1 MNAEKSPAGSKAWRP
16 QGRLFSRWTRRIL
29 TTLFILVLVF
39 IFFIVPY
46 GLSYLITHA
55 GTRPMDRQ
63 LTATPATYRAD
74 YRDVRFTAKDGTPI
88 SGWYL
93 PKENVSAI
101 IIYVHGLFR
110 SRQEMLER
118 AAKLWQ
124 HGYAGVLIDL
134 RRHGNSGGKL
144 SSLGYLERL
153 DVEAAATFIRDSLK
167 VDAPIV
173 GFGVSMGAAA
183 TVLAAADAPDIDAL
197 IIDSCFLS
205 FEKTVVHHL
214 KLFFGLPRF
223 PLADELI
230 FFTRSKVGFKNE
242 DFDMQLALQKIGDR
256 PMLFIAG
263 EEDVRMPVEEA
274 RALAASA
281 QTSCKSLVVIP
292 GATHGAGY
300 RTNPE
305 MYEQAVLD
313 FLSGMQQSTSSNFH
327 LK

>member
-1 MNAEKSPAGSKAWRP
+1 MTVEKSPAGRTVWR
-16 QGRLFSRWTRRIL
+16 RMRRTLI
-29 TTLFILVLVF
+29 TLFLLVLIF
-39 IFFIVPY
+39 IFFVAPY
-46 GLSYLITHA
+46 GLSHLLTHA

-63 LTATPATYRAD
+63 LTATPATYQAE
-74 YRDVRFTAKDGTPI
+74 YRDVHFSAKDGTPI

-93 PKENVSAI
+93 PKENPTAI
-101 IIYVHGLFR
+101 IIYAHGLFR

-118 AAKLWQ
+118 AAALWQ
-124 HGYAGVLIDL
+124 RGYAGLLIDL
-134 RRHGNSGGKL
+134 RRHGNSGGEL

-153 DVEAAATFIRDSLK
+153 DVEAAVKFIQDSLE
-167 VDAPIV
+167 VTAPII

-183 TVLAAADAPDIDAL
+183 TVLAAADTPDIKAL

-205 FEKTVVHHL
+205 FEKTVVHHF

-230 FFTRSKVGFKNE
+230 FFTRSKVGFNNE
-242 DFDMQLALQKIGDR
+242 EFDMQRALQKIGDR

-263 EEDVRMPVEEA
+263 EADVRMPVEEA

-281 QTSCKSLVVIP
+281 QTSHKSLVVIP

-300 RTNPE
+300 RTNPP
-305 MYEQAVLD
+305 MYGQAVLD
-313 FLSGMQQSTSSNFH
+313 FLSSFE
-327 LK
+327 K

>member
-1 MNAEKSPAGSKAWRP
+1 MNAEKSPTGSKAWR
-16 QGRLFSRWTRRIL
+16 WARRIL
-29 TTLFILVLVF
+29 ISLFIIILVVIFLV
-39 IFFIVPY
+39 VPY
-46 GLSYLITHA
+46 GLSYIVTHA

-63 LTATPATYRAD
+63 LTSTPAIYQAE
-74 YRDVRFTAKDGTPI
+74 YRDVHFNAKDGTPI

-93 PKENVSAI
+93 PREHPKAI
-101 IIYVHGLFR
+101 IIYAHGLFR

-124 HGYAGVLIDL
+124 HGYAGVLVDL
-134 RRHGNSGGKL
+134 RRHGNSGGEL

-153 DVEAAATFIRDSLK
+153 DVEAAAKFIQDSLQ
-167 VDAPIV
+167 VNAPIV

-183 TVLAAADAPDIDAL
+183 TVLAAADAPEINAL

-205 FEKTVVHHL
+205 FEETVVHHL

-230 FFTRSKVGFKNE
+230 FFTRTKVGFRNE
-242 DFDMQLALQKIGDR
+242 DFDMQRALQKIGDR

-263 EEDVRMPVEEA
+263 EKDVRMPLEDA
-274 RALAASA
+274 RALVASS
-281 QTSCKSLVVIP
+281 QSSHKSLVIIP
-292 GATHGAGY
+292 EATHGAGY
-300 RTNPE
+300 RTDPA

-313 FLSGMQQSTSSNFH
+313 FLSGLQQPTSNSF
-327 LK
+327 